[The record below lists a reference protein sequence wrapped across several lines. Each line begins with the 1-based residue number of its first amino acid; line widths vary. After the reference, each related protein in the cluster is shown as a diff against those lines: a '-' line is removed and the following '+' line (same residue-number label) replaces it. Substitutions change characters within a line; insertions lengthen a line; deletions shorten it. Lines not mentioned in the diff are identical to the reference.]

1 MRKILV
7 TSALPYINGHIHLG
21 YLVEAIQ
28 TDIWVRFQ
36 KLRGHDVRYFCADDT
51 HGTATMLRA
60 KSEGRTE
67 AELVAAVGAEH
78 RKDLDGFGISFDH
91 FSHTDTEASRD
102 VCNEIWKALRDAEM
116 IVEKDVEQLFDT
128 QEGIFL
134 ADRFVRGTCPNCK
147 STDQPGD
154 NCSKCDATYTPADLI
169 DPVSVVSGTR
179 PETRNANHLL
189 VNVEKM
195 HSFLEEWTQSGTLPS
210 ESANYL
216 KGFFLNEPLR
226 DWDVSRPAPY
236 FGFEIPDSPGN
247 YWYVWFD
254 APIGYIG
261 ATSEWCAANGQE
273 LADWWKN
280 DNAEIHHFIGKD
292 IQYFHTLFWPVM
304 LKTAGFTLPSKVRI
318 HGFLTVDGKKMSKS
332 DGTYIKAAT
341 YLNHLDP
348 AALRYFYA
356 SRLSSK
362 VEDID
367 LNLEE
372 FATKVNTDLVGKVV
386 NIASRT
392 AKFIA
397 DVGLSAEYPE
407 DGGMFAD
414 AAVKADAIAEA
425 YENTDYGRAMR
436 LIIEIADKVNPYVE
450 SNAPWE
456 LRKDPANAQKLQDV
470 CTVALNIFRQLT
482 IFLTPVLPR
491 LAEQAGELF
500 DEPITS
506 WEQAKTPLVG
516 RPVGKFKHM
525 MQRIDPK
532 KIAAMVEESKEEA
545 AAEAALA
552 KRESAGSGDSG
563 NSAQWDDSA
572 DALVAEPLADGI
584 TIDDFMKVD
593 LRVARIV
600 EANEV
605 PEARK
610 LVQLTLSLGGDERR
624 NVFAGIKSAYDPADL
639 VGRLVVLAANLAPRK
654 MKFGVSEGMVIAS
667 GPGGKEIYLL
677 SPDSGAVPGQR
688 VH

>member
-1 MRKILV
+1 MRRILV

-36 KLRGHDVRYFCADDT
+36 KLRGHEVRYFCADDT

-60 KSEGRTE
+60 KQEGRTE
-67 AELVAAVGAEH
+67 AEVIEEVGKEH
-78 RKDLDGFGISFDH
+78 QRDLAGFGISFDH
-91 FSHTDTEASRD
+91 FSHTDSEATRQ
-102 VCNEIWKALRDAEM
+102 VCHEIWKALRDADM
-116 IVEKDVEQLFDT
+116 VIEKDVEQLFDT
-128 QEGIFL
+128 EEGVFL

-147 STDQPGD
+147 SANQPGD
-154 NCSKCDATYTPADLI
+154 NCSKCDATYTPAELI
-169 DPVSVVSGTR
+169 APVSVLSGSQ
-179 PETRNANHLL
+179 PEVRTASHLF
-189 VNVEKM
+189 VHVEKL
-195 HSFLEEWTQSGTLPS
+195 HDFLAEWTQSGSLPT

-216 KGFFLNEPLR
+216 ANFFLKEPLR

-261 ATSEWCAANGQE
+261 ATKEWCEANGQT
-273 LADWWKN
+273 LASLWKN
-280 DNAEIHHFIGKD
+280 DDVEIHHFIGKD

-304 LKTAGFTLPSKVRI
+304 LKTAGFTLPSKVHI

-332 DGTYIKAAT
+332 DGTYVKAST

-372 FATKVNTDLVGKVV
+372 FANKVNTDLVGKVV

-397 DVGLSAEYPE
+397 DVGLSDEYPE
-407 DGGMFAD
+407 DGGLFAE
-414 AAVKADAIAEA
+414 AAAQGDAIAEA
-425 YENTDYGRAMR
+425 YENTEYSRAMR
-436 LIIEIADKVNPYVE
+436 AIIDIADKVNPYVE

-470 CTVALNIFRQLT
+470 CTVALNVFRQLV
-482 IFLTPVLPR
+482 IYLTPVLPR

-500 DEPITS
+500 GEPITS
-506 WEQAKTPLVG
+506 WDQAQKPLVG
-516 RPVGKFKHM
+516 RSINKFKHM

-532 KIAAMVEESKEEA
+532 KIEKMIDEGKAEA
-545 AAEAALA
+545 AAELA
-552 KRESAGSGDSG
+552 TEGSIGG
-563 NSAQWDDSA
+563 GQWDDSA
-572 DALVAEPLADGI
+572 EALSAEPLAAEI
-584 TIDDFMKVD
+584 TIDDFAKVD

-610 LVQLTLSLGGDERR
+610 LVRLTLSLGGDERR
-624 NVFAGIKSAYDPADL
+624 NVFAGIKSAYDIKDL
-639 VGRLVVLAANLAPRK
+639 VGRLVVLVANLAPRK
-654 MKFGVSEGMVIAS
+654 MKFGVSEGMVVAS
-667 GPGGKEIYLL
+667 GPGGKDIYLL